1 MINAVIARLK
11 SEAPELSAVLA
22 AEDLDALGK
31 GTAPRDS
38 TAYVI
43 PYRER
48 AEPNELGAGGFEQH
62 VLVQILVAFVVRR
75 HDDAK
80 GGKRV
85 ADFDGMKHAI
95 EQAIAGWSVD
105 PRGQLF
111 ELVAAQAAPL
121 GNGVTV
127 YVQTWQTSRFLET
140 D

>member
-1 MINAVIARLK
+1 ML
-11 SEAPELSAVLA
+11 E

-31 GTAPRDS
+31 GAAPRS
-38 TAYVI
+38 GTAYVI

-48 AEPNELGAGGFEQH
+48 AKPNELGAGGFEQH
-62 VLVQILVAFVVRR
+62 VQTQILIAFVVRR

-85 ADFDGMKHAI
+85 SAFDTLKHAI
-95 EQAIAGWSVD
+95 EQALAGWSPD
-105 PRGQLF
+105 PRGELF
-111 ELVAAQAAPL
+111 ELVAGQAAPL

-127 YVQTWQTSRFLET
+127 YVQTWQTSRYLET